1 MMSPNISLV
10 SGPPAASL
18 TPSDELTE
26 LSVHHWSVRSAIL
39 ALMAQGRTPNGG
51 WWDGAVGYE
60 VYVRSFA
67 DSDGDGIGDLA
78 GVRSK
83 LEHLAWLGV
92 DIVWLTPF
100 APSPMADFGYD
111 VADYCGVDPRF
122 GTLDDIDGLLADAHQ
137 LGLKVVMDIVPNH
150 TSDRHDWFVE
160 SRSSLDSDRRGYYHW
175 RRPGPDGGPPNNWV
189 SHFGGSAWTF
199 DETTGQYYL
208 HLFLPE
214 QPDLNWNNPRVVRE
228 FDEILTFWLER
239 GVDGFRID
247 VAHGLVKNML
257 MPDNP
262 LRFPLDGAM
271 SPRQVF
277 AAYDH
282 RYDLDQAGVLSIY
295 RRWRRLADAH
305 DALLLGEVY
314 LRDNDPSKVSRYVA
328 SGDALHRA
336 FYFAPMHVPWE
347 PRPMW
352 SCFRD
357 ALDEAPTDLSWAQS
371 SHDDP
376 RAPTRFGGGEL
387 GRARSQAYTVLL
399 FALPGLPFLFQG
411 DELALEDWPVP
422 PDERADP
429 VGTRN
434 VNASDSRDNSRTPL
448 PWGPGPNAGFSSAA
462 TTWLPVGDRAPEET
476 VAVQRDDPASPL
488 HAMRTLLTLRRTLT
502 DLGDPSVPVEWLT
515 SRSEPIIALRRG
527 DTIAAINVGDQPAE
541 LTLPSGT
548 WRLRYS
554 SADPTRVDTTHT
566 GAVTLAAPDGMLLTP
581 AR

>member
-1 MMSPNISLV
+1 
-10 SGPPAASL
+10 
-18 TPSDELTE
+18 
-26 LSVHHWSVRSAIL
+26 
-39 ALMAQGRTPNGG
+39 MARGRTPNGG
-51 WWDGAVGYE
+51 WWDAAVGYE
-60 VYVRSFA
+60 VYVRSFFDTDA
-67 DSDGDGIGDLA
+67 DGVGDLA
-78 GVRSK
+78 GVREK
-83 LEHLAWLGV
+83 LDYLAWLGV
-92 DIVWLTPF
+92 DVVWLTPF
-100 APSPMADFGYD
+100 SRSPMADFGYD
-111 VADYCGVDPRF
+111 VADYESVDPLF
-122 GTLDDIDGLLADAHQ
+122 GDLATFDTLVAEAHT
-137 LGLKVVMDIVPNH
+137 LGLRVVMDLVPNH
-150 TSDRHDWFVE
+150 TSNQHPWFVE
-160 SRSSLDSDRRGYYHW
+160 SRSSVDSDLRGYYHW
-175 RRPGPDGGPPNNWV
+175 RQPGPDGGRPNNWV
-189 SHFGGSAWTF
+189 SHFGGPAWTL

-228 FDEILTFWLER
+228 FDGILEFWLAR

-262 LRFPLDGAM
+262 MRFPIDASM

-282 RYDLDQAGVLSIY
+282 RYDLDQAGVVSIY

-314 LRDNDPSKVSRYVA
+314 LRDNDPSKVSRYVS

-376 RAPTRFGGGEL
+376 RAATRFGGGDL
-387 GRARSQAYTVLL
+387 GRARSRAYTVLL

-422 PDERADP
+422 SGDRADP
-429 VGTRN
+429 IGTRN
-434 VNASDSRDNSRTPL
+434 ANPLDTRDNSRTPI
-448 PWGPGPNAGFSSAA
+448 PWAPGPHRGFTTGPS
-462 TTWLPVGDRAPEET
+462 TWLPVGDRRDDET
-476 VAVQRDDPASPL
+476 VAVQRDDPSSAL
-488 HAMRTLLTLRRTLT
+488 HAMRTLLHLRRNLT

-515 SRSEPIIALRRG
+515 ARSDHVIALRRG
-527 DTIAAINVGDQPAE
+527 ATICAVNVGDGTA
-541 LTLPSGT
+541 TLALPEGR

-554 SADPTRVDTTHT
+554 SENPAGSDDPIE
-566 GAVTLAAPDGMLLTP
+566 GSISLAAPEGVLLTR
-581 AR
+581 A